1 MQRRRRK
8 KAAPKNVF
16 GTGSQSSPSVK
27 KSSKKMPSTSHR
39 RTPQR
44 APPSVPGAKPKTPSK
59 KSEPVLS
66 KVQPINRVSESTSGD
81 VRSEEIPDER
91 EIKEEI
97 SEDLVVFPEE
107 IVEAQILGTK
117 KEVKQSPKSEE
128 SNIGQTEVDGR
139 SLRAREIIQNSMIKA
154 SKAAAKEVKE
164 AADESRKS
172 DKPESKETAKKTQK
186 KFKNKVSSYQPAARA
201 KRLDRSRHMEYKYEM
216 RGLLDNIGVAEEHR
230 SNLLATIWARGER
243 QTIVEAKNFLEE
255 KLNEGIIDKNQLKT
269 LEKIVDGYT
278 IRR

>member
-27 KSSKKMPSTSHR
+27 KSSKTKPATSHR

-44 APPSVPGAKPKTPSK
+44 APPSVPGAKTKSPLKQ
-59 KSEPVLS
+59 SEPVLS
-66 KVQPINRVSESTSGD
+66 KVQPIGPVSETTSGD
-81 VRSEEIPDER
+81 LQSEEIPHEPV
-91 EIKEEI
+91 IKEEI
-97 SEDLVVFPEE
+97 PEDLPEE
-107 IVEAQILGTK
+107 IVEEQILGTK
-117 KEVKQSPKSEE
+117 KKEKQAPKSKE
-128 SNIGQTEVDGR
+128 SDIGQTEVEGR
-139 SLRAREIIQNSMIKA
+139 SLKAREIIQNSMIKA
-154 SKAAAKEVKE
+154 SKAAAKELKE

-172 DKPESKETAKKTQK
+172 DKPESKETSKKPQK
-186 KFKNKVSSYQPAARA
+186 KFRTKVSSYQPAARA

-243 QTIVEAKNFLEE
+243 QTILEAKNFLDE
-255 KLNEGIIDKNQLKT
+255 KLNEGIIDKDQLKT

>member
-16 GTGSQSSPSVK
+16 GTGSQVSPSVK
-27 KSSKKMPSTSHR
+27 KSPKTKPATLQKR
-39 RTPQR
+39 APKR
-44 APPSVPGAKPKTPSK
+44 APPSVPGAKPKPTPK
-59 KSEPVLS
+59 QSEPVLPKGQPLDPETEATS
-66 KVQPINRVSESTSGD
+66 KDVQV
-81 VRSEEIPDER
+81 EEIPPEL

-97 SEDLVVFPEE
+97 TKDLLGE
-107 IVEAQILGTK
+107 IVEKQTFGTK
-117 KEVKQSPKSEE
+117 KNNKQVPKSSE
-128 SNIGQTEVDGR
+128 SITAQPEVDGR
-139 SLRAREIIQNSMIKA
+139 SLKAREIIQNSIIKA
-154 SKAAAKEVKE
+154 SKAAAKEEKE
-164 AADESRKS
+164 AAEESRKS
-172 DKPESKETAKKTQK
+172 AKVGSKEPVKKPQK
-186 KFKNKVSSYQPAARA
+186 KYRNKVSSYQPAARA

-243 QTIVEAKNFLEE
+243 QTTLEAKNFLDE

>member
-1 MQRRRRK
+1 VQRRRRK

-27 KSSKKMPSTSHR
+27 KSSKTMPSTSHR

-44 APPSVPGAKPKTPSK
+44 APPSVPGAKPKSTANQ
-59 KSEPVLS
+59 SELVSS
-66 KVQPINRVSESTSGD
+66 KVQTVDPVSQAPSKD
-81 VRSEEIPDER
+81 VQVEEIPPEP
-91 EIKEEI
+91 EKKAEV
-97 SEDLVVFPEE
+97 SEDFSEE
-107 IVEAQILGTK
+107 IVENQILGTK
-117 KEVKQSPKSEE
+117 KEDKQPPKSPE
-128 SNIGQTEVDGR
+128 SNTDEKEVDGR
-139 SLRAREIIQNSMIKA
+139 SLKAREIIQNSMIKA
-154 SKAAAKEVKE
+154 SRAAAKEVKE
-164 AADESRKS
+164 AAEESRKNA
-172 DKPESKETAKKTQK
+172 KVESKETTKKTQK
-186 KFKNKVSSYQPAARA
+186 KFRNKVSSYQPAARA

-243 QTIVEAKNFLEE
+243 QTTVEAKNFLDE

>member
-16 GTGSQSSPSVK
+16 GTGSQASPSIK
-27 KSSKKMPSTSHR
+27 KSSKTKPETFQR
-39 RTPQR
+39 RAPQR
-44 APPSVPGAKPKTPSK
+44 APPSVPGAKPKS
-59 KSEPVLS
+59 PVR
-66 KVQPINRVSESTSGD
+66 QSESVLAKVHPVDRESEVNSID
-81 VRSEEIPDER
+81 EQVEEIPTEP
-91 EIKEEI
+91 EIKAEV
-97 SEDLVVFPEE
+97 SDDLPGE
-107 IVEAQILGTK
+107 IVEKQILGTK
-117 KEVKQSPKSEE
+117 IKEKQAPKSPETNIEE
-128 SNIGQTEVDGR
+128 AEVDGR
-139 SLRAREIIQNSMIKA
+139 SLKAREIIQNSMIKA

-164 AADESRKS
+164 AAEESRKS
-172 DKPESKETAKKTQK
+172 AKVESKGTVKKPQK
-186 KFKNKVSSYQPAARA
+186 KFRNKVSSYQPAARA

-243 QTIVEAKNFLEE
+243 QTTVEAKNFLDE